1 MLVVEFQVMLAAVR
15 NNLLVFIHMILW
27 LMLCYHQSLTGRRPF
42 AFFPSQTGGEFKQMA
57 VTTVRLVSHL
67 PVSHF

>member
-1 MLVVEFQVMLAAVR
+1 MVNAV
-15 NNLLVFIHMILW
+15 LPSVFDWQKIV
-27 LMLCYHQSLTGRRPF
+27 TPF
-42 AFFPSQTGGEFKQMA
+42 SFFPSQTGGEFKQMA